1 MLGLWRRRRD
11 RSLAREVSGPEGAE
25 QDPALLY
32 LVACHGR
39 SCGTESGRKVW
50 TTLARF
56 EGLTATLHTA
66 SFTCWWKMHP
76 NMNFCL
82 LSVAPCNL
90 SCSPACMLKQ
100 AVFLPWCWCWSAW
113 NTVCAGISQVPGFAL
128 LLLQAH
134 FWIFFFLN

>member
-25 QDPALLY
+25 QDPALFY

-50 TTLARF
+50 TTLARCK
-56 EGLTATLHTA
+56 GLTATLHTA
-66 SFTCWWKMHP
+66 SFTCWWKVHP

-82 LSVAPCNL
+82 LSVAPCN
-90 SCSPACMLKQ
+90 PACMLKQ
-100 AVFLPWCWCWSAW
+100 AAFLPWCWSAW
-113 NTVCAGISQVPGFAL
+113 NTVYAGISQVPGFAL
-128 LLLQAH
+128 
-134 FWIFFFLN
+134 